1 MELET
6 GMLWRQCGRSL
17 DKKLEGG
24 KMGFTQPVVEK
35 SEESQSDLVRK

>member
-35 SEESQSDLVRK
+35 SEKKRVSLIW